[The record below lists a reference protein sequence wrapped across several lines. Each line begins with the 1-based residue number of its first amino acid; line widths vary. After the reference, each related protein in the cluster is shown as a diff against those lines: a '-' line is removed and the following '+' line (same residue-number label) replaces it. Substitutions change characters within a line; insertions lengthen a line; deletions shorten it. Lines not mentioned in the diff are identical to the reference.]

1 MPGTTEP
8 TAAPVGTTE
17 ERLRDYLRRATA
29 DLRQARRRIE
39 VLEERAHEPVAIVG
53 MACRLPGGVRAPE
66 DLWRLLAEGRDAVG
80 DFPAD
85 RGWDLDT
92 LFDEDPATPGTS
104 YARQGG
110 FLDGA
115 GEFDAAFFGLGPREA
130 LAMDPQQ
137 RLLLEAAWRT
147 FESAALDPAALRGSR
162 TGVYVGMIGQ
172 DYAPRPH
179 EVAGELD
186 GHFMTGNA
194 GSVASGRL
202 AYHFGLL
209 GPALTVDT
217 ACSSSL
223 VAMHL
228 AARSLRSRES
238 DLALAGGACVLAH
251 PRVFL
256 EFSRQRGL
264 APDGRCKAFAAGAD
278 GTGLAE
284 GVGLLLLERLSDAR
298 ANGHRVLAVLR
309 GSAVNQDGPS
319 NGLTAPSGP
328 AQEAVIREALDD
340 ARLTPDQ
347 VDAVEAHGTGT
358 TLGDPIE
365 ARALLA
371 VYGRGERERPLRL
384 GSLKSNI
391 GHTQAAAGVAG
402 VIKLILSL
410 RHETLPA
417 SLHLDAPTPHVDW
430 SSGAVELLTEAA
442 PWPRGE
448 RPRRAAVSSFGISGT
463 NAHLVLEEAP
473 DSPPAEPGAAP
484 AEPGAAPADR
494 PWLLTARTPEAL
506 REHALALAAH
516 AEAGAADSAQ
526 ETAHW
531 LGHGRARFPHRA
543 AVLTD
548 RPREIAAALRA
559 LAAGRAHPALVRGPA
574 AVTAPARAAWTFSG
588 QGSQHPGMGRELH
601 AEHQEF
607 AKALDE
613 VCDALD
619 PHLERPLRDVM
630 FAEPG
635 TAHAALLDRTRY
647 TQPALFAHQ
656 SALARLLGTRLPPP
670 VAVLGHSV
678 GEVSAAHL
686 AGVFDLESAAALV
699 AARARLMD
707 ELPAGAG
714 AMLSVQAPEERL
726 TELLAPYGQALGLA
740 AVNGP
745 ASTVVSGDAAAVA
758 ELDRELT
765 GLGLRTRRLRVSHAF
780 HSAHLDPVL
789 ERFHAEAQRIT
800 YRAPGLPVISN
811 LTGETADPQRIAGPR
826 YWTEQIR
833 ATVRF
838 AQGVR
843 TLRDRHGVTAYL
855 ELGPHS
861 TLSALTAAI
870 HPEAVHLAAQLRE
883 RPQPRA
889 LAAALAGA
897 EVHGLA
903 VARPV
908 GPAPAADPDTVP
920 GHPFATTVHWLATPG
935 PSGAAPAG
943 TPAPPAAAPSA
954 TEDPAVDPAELLRR
968 WTDARAPER
977 TALLLA
983 LVQEQAAAA
992 LGYTDPARIGAAERF
1007 QDLGFSSF
1015 SVLDLR
1021 NRLGAATGLT
1031 LSPMVAFDHPVPA
1044 ELAAHLD
1051 QLLAESVL
1059 PTS

>member
-1 MPGTTEP
+1 MPGTTGS
-8 TAAPVGTTE
+8 TAAPGGTE

-39 VLEERAHEPVAIVG
+39 ALEERAHEPIAIVG
-53 MACRLPGGVRAPE
+53 MACRLPGGVRTPE
-66 DLWRLLAEGRDAVG
+66 DLWQLLAEGRDAVG

-85 RGWDLDT
+85 RGWDLDA

-137 RLLLEAAWRT
+137 RLLLETAWRA
-147 FESAALDPAALRGSR
+147 FESAAIDPAGLRGSR

-202 AYHFGLL
+202 AYHFGLH

-228 AARSLRSRES
+228 AARSLRSGES

-298 ANGHRVLAVLR
+298 AHGHRVLAVLR

-328 AQEAVIREALDD
+328 AQEAVIREALAD
-340 ARLTPDQ
+340 ARLTPGQ
-347 VDAVEAHGTGT
+347 IDAVEAHGTGT

-365 ARALLA
+365 ASALLA
-371 VYGRGERERPLRL
+371 VYGRAERERPLRL

-410 RHETLPA
+410 RHDTLPA

-430 SSGAVELLTEAA
+430 SRGAVELLTGAA

-448 RPRRAAVSSFGISGT
+448 HPRRAAVSSFGISGT

-473 DSPPAEPGAAP
+473 QPPQPPQAPQAPPADPGAAP
-484 AEPGAAPADR
+484 AGR
-494 PWLLTARTPEAL
+494 PWLLTARTPAAL
-506 REHALALAAH
+506 GEHALALAAH
-516 AEAGAADSAQ
+516 AEAGAAGNPQ

-531 LGHGRARFPHRA
+531 LRHGRARFPHRA

-548 RPREIAAALRA
+548 RPEEIAPALRA
-559 LAAGRAHPALVRGPA
+559 LAAGRAHPALVRGT
-574 AVTAPARAAWTFSG
+574 AVAPARAAWTFSG
-588 QGSQHPGMGRELH
+588 QGAQSAGMGRELH

-635 TAHAALLDRTRY
+635 TPEAALLDRTRY

-656 SALARLLGTRLPPP
+656 TALARLLGTRLPPP
-670 VAVLGHSV
+670 VAVLGHSL
-678 GEVSAAHL
+678 GELSAAHL

-714 AMLSVQAPEERL
+714 AMLSVQASEERL
-726 TELLAPYGQALGLA
+726 TELLAPYAGALDLA

-745 ASTVVSGDAAAVA
+745 ASTVVSGDTAAVDR
-758 ELDRELT
+758 LDRELT
-765 GLGLRTRRLRVSHAF
+765 ALGLRTRRLRVSHAF
-780 HSAHLDPVL
+780 HSAQLDPVL
-789 ERFHAEAQRIT
+789 ERFHAEARRIG
-800 YRAPGLPVISN
+800 YRAPDLPVISN
-811 LTGETADPQRIAGPR
+811 LTGEAADPQRIAGPD

-838 AQGVR
+838 DRGVR
-843 TLRDRHGVTAYL
+843 TLRDRYGVTAYL
-855 ELGPHS
+855 ELGPHG

-870 HPEAVHLAAQLRE
+870 HPEAAHLAAQLRE

-897 EVHGLA
+897 EVHGL
-903 VARPV
+903 PV
-908 GPAPAADPDTVP
+908 SGPAGPAPAADPDTVP
-920 GHPFATTVHWLATPG
+920 GHPFARTAYWLATPG

-943 TPAPPAAAPSA
+943 APVEGADGPPADGPAAD
-954 TEDPAVDPAELLRR
+954 DPDALLRR
-968 WTDARAPER
+968 WAAAGPPDR

-983 LVQEQAAAA
+983 VVREHAAAA
-992 LGYTDPARIGAAERF
+992 LGHPDPAQIGERERF

-1031 LSPMVAFDHPVPA
+1031 LPPVVAFDHPTPA
-1044 ELAAHLD
+1044 ELAGHLD
-1051 QLLAESVL
+1051 HLLAESAL
-1059 PTS
+1059 PAS